1 MRNISKK
8 IHVINTT
15 NIFIIFKS
23 LNFFPLI
30 IVKLFYYLDI
40 LYLPSD

>member
-23 LNFFPLI
+23 LNFSPLN
-30 IVKLFYYLDI
+30 IVMVFNIVMLFR
-40 LYLPSD
+40 SHE